1 MCLAIPGQITEVWSE
16 GGALF
21 ASADFAGETRRVC
34 LNFLPDLDVG
44 DYVIVHAG
52 FALSKVGQEQVDE
65 VMAAMR
71 EAGLIDEHGRDVH
84 AAEFDSL
91 RTADAGDH
99 RVSA

>member
-1 MCLAIPGQITEVWSE
+1 MCLAIPGQITEIWNE

-34 LNFLPDLDVG
+34 LNFLPDLEVG

-52 FALSKVGQEQVDE
+52 FALSKVGQQQVDE

-71 EAGLIDEHGRDVH
+71 DAGLIDENGRDVH
-84 AAEFDSL
+84 AAELDPL
-91 RTADAGDH
+91 RAADAASF
-99 RVSA
+99 RVTA